1 MAFDWKSTLAA
12 VAPVLGTAFG
22 GPLGGVAA
30 NAIAAALGV
39 SSTDEQELAAAMQK
53 ATPDQLLALKTAEN
67 QFKLDMKKLDL
78 RPEELEVEDR
88 TSARSAYAATKDYM
102 VPGLAALIVTAFVV
116 VVGGVL
122 FGHVAVDGALAG
134 TLIGYLS
141 AKAEQVLAFYFGS
154 SKGSKNKDDSLAAAV
169 NSLIAKK

>member
-1 MAFDWKSTLAA
+1 MAFDWKATLSA
-12 VAPVLGTAFG
+12 VAPLLGTALG
-22 GPLGGVAA
+22 GPLGGVAGS
-30 NAIAAALGV
+30 AIASALGV
-39 SSTDEQELAAAMQK
+39 QSLDEQALAAAIQK

-67 QFKLDMKKLDL
+67 QFKLDMAKLQI

-88 TSARSAYAATKDYM
+88 KSARDSYSATKDHM
-102 VPGLAALIVTAFVV
+102 VPVLGATIVVSFVA

-122 FGHVAVDGALAG
+122 FGGVTVDGALAG

-154 SKGSKNKDDSLAAAV
+154 SKGSKNKDDALANAV
-169 NSLIAKK
+169 GSLIGKK